1 MEHSEEEENVQVA
14 SWQQGASVSL
24 SFDRTSF
31 ISDFGLKNDKIK
43 KTVGIQ
49 SWEVC

>member
-31 ISDFGLKNDKIK
+31 ISDFGLENDRIK